1 MDGLRINQVRKKE
14 ELSDKAKKGGC
25 SNLREQVI
33 EEAEM
38 WPTPSSRDYKGGSG
52 TVKEKDGKY
61 YRQSDTT
68 GTKFG
73 VRLDA
78 LVEYQEKNKMWPTP
92 TTMDTKEDSLKHA
105 TKMLQGKT
113 HRSSGQPIQKTL
125 SDKVMMEEILNNPEL
140 MELYQDHQMT
150 ERPHLPEQQEFVA
163 YLRSQTTMKELAEK
177 TDIKKTTI
185 EHWFRKDKAGFSHP
199 SIEDWEAIKPHL
211 KELKYD
217 KELTTMESIEW
228 ENQKMWP
235 TPAARD
241 HKDTGENTDYEKLA
255 KKSKLS
261 GAVKS
266 EMYPTPRASEVAATI
281 TMEAALNR
289 VEKTGYKANLEENV
303 ALREQEKM
311 FLTPGANEDAAGKP
325 TGKMQRMLGNSP
337 EVRNTGKGTL
347 NPDWVEWLMGYPPG
361 WTDITDLK

>member
-1 MDGLRINQVRKKE
+1 MI
-14 ELSDKAKKGGC
+14 KGTHGW
-25 SNLREQVI
+25 SLPAAITDASSEDPNR
-33 EEAEM
+33 M

-78 LVEYQEKNKMWPTP
+78 LVEYQEK
-92 TTMDTKEDSLKHA
+92 
-105 TKMLQGKT
+105 
-113 HRSSGQPIQKTL
+113 
-125 SDKVMMEEILNNPEL
+125 
-140 MELYQDHQMT
+140 
-150 ERPHLPEQQEFVA
+150 
-163 YLRSQTTMKELAEK
+163 
-177 TDIKKTTI
+177 
-185 EHWFRKDKAGFSHP
+185 
-199 SIEDWEAIKPHL
+199 
-211 KELKYD
+211 
-217 KELTTMESIEW
+217 
-228 ENQKMWP
+228 QKMWP

-266 EMYPTPRASEVAATI
+266 
-281 TMEAALNR
+281 
-289 VEKTGYKANLEENV
+289 
-303 ALREQEKM
+303 KM

>member
-1 MDGLRINQVRKKE
+1 MEKREKMRNDRGRKTVPPGS
-14 ELSDKAKKGGC
+14 LA
-25 SNLREQVI
+25 EQVDYGYPI
-33 EEAEM
+33 KDMKQTDM

-61 YRQSDTT
+61 YRQSNKT

-78 LVEYQEKNKMWPTP
+78 LVEYQEKQKMWPTP
-92 TTMDTKEDSLKHA
+92 T
-105 TKMLQGKT
+105 
-113 HRSSGQPIQKTL
+113 
-125 SDKVMMEEILNNPEL
+125 
-140 MELYQDHQMT
+140 QDMTT
-150 ERPHLPEQQEFVA
+150 ERKKKYAQGGKPLTMAVQE
-163 YLRSQTTMKELAEK
+163 AE
-177 TDIKKTTI
+177 
-185 EHWFRKDKAGFSHP
+185 
-199 SIEDWEAIKPHL
+199 
-211 KELKYD
+211 
-217 KELTTMESIEW
+217 
-228 ENQKMWP
+228 QKMFP

-241 HKDTGENTDYEKLA
+241 YKDTGENTDYEKLA

-266 EMYPTPRASEVAATI
+266 EMYPTPRGSEVAATI

-289 VEKTGYKANLEENV
+289 IEKTGYKANLEESV
-303 ALREQEKM
+303 ALREQKM